1 MLSSSGLNTS
11 VLLGIAFSTCL
22 KSVGPLITNWFRVL
36 RGPLY
41 AFNFLLTEKL
51 PRLDARDAK
60 LLLRLTHS
68 RLLVDG
74 LSCGSGIGGGT
85 KRG

>member
-1 MLSSSGLNTS
+1 MLNSSGLNLS
-11 VLLGIAFSTCL
+11 ALLGTGLSTCR
-22 KSVGPLITNWFRVL
+22 KSEGAPILGL

-60 LLLRLTHS
+60 LLVLVTHS
-68 RLLVDG
+68 LPLAED
-74 LSCGSGIGGGT
+74 LSWDSGIGGGT
-85 KRG
+85 RRG